1 MKAFWALSYQLAKGK
16 NALIFHQA
24 IGIARLKFN
33 GMGKALRVEGDPAVG
48 PAHVRQAVSSLIQE
62 MMVFKSSLVAGR
74 RFHGATPFI

>member
-33 GMGKALRVEGDPAVG
+33 VMGKALRVEGKSHHRSRPRPAGCFILDPGDDGLQIFARG
-48 PAHVRQAVSSLIQE
+48 GS
-62 MMVFKSSLVAGR
+62 
-74 RFHGATPFI
+74 